1 MEPYDTNVGV
11 HNRVQITIDLNEL
24 VWARGE
30 FLKQEM
36 SVNQSEYLAETL
48 RRTLTW
54 DTMYGMI
61 DQVILEFF
69 DNHEHPEIWD
79 PHYGS
84 IQPEQVIFHSSKL
97 FEPLSIHSPQSSIL
111 EVPFGFLLQSIH
123 DVLSPFGILHKSIQD
138 AFQNSKLF
146 EPFSIHS
153 PHSSILSKPPQTSL
167 QSLIQSFEEL
177 LSQISHLSK
186 VAVPPQH
193 LLSFQ
198 FPLHCSLAVEQSYS
212 HTFLAFEPFLKQS

>member
-36 SVNQSEYLAETL
+36 SVNQAEYLAETL

-79 PHYGS
+79 PHYGETAGNEPAATFEKQAKEREKAKKEFEMVDLVS
-84 IQPEQVIFHSSKL
+84 SAWTIQ
-97 FEPLSIHSPQSSIL
+97 
-111 EVPFGFLLQSIH
+111 VPRRI
-123 DVLSPFGILHKSIQD
+123 K
-138 AFQNSKLF
+138 K
-146 EPFSIHS
+146 
-153 PHSSILSKPPQTSL
+153 
-167 QSLIQSFEEL
+167 
-177 LSQISHLSK
+177 
-186 VAVPPQH
+186 
-193 LLSFQ
+193 
-198 FPLHCSLAVEQSYS
+198 
-212 HTFLAFEPFLKQS
+212 

>member
-1 MEPYDTNVGV
+1 MEPYDTNTGV

-30 FLKQEM
+30 HLKQEM

-79 PHYGS
+79 PHYGETAGNEPAATFEK
-84 IQPEQVIFHSSKL
+84 QAKEREKAKKEFEMVDLVSSAWTIK
-97 FEPLSIHSPQSSIL
+97 
-111 EVPFGFLLQSIH
+111 VPRRI
-123 DVLSPFGILHKSIQD
+123 K
-138 AFQNSKLF
+138 K
-146 EPFSIHS
+146 
-153 PHSSILSKPPQTSL
+153 
-167 QSLIQSFEEL
+167 
-177 LSQISHLSK
+177 
-186 VAVPPQH
+186 
-193 LLSFQ
+193 
-198 FPLHCSLAVEQSYS
+198 
-212 HTFLAFEPFLKQS
+212 